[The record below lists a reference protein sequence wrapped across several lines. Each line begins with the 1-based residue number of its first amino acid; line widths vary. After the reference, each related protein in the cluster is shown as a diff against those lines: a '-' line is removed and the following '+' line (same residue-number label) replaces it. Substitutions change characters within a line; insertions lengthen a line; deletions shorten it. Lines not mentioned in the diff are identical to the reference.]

1 MRLKIVLDIEV
12 EPRGV
17 FIYGKHK
24 PPFIS
29 AKHIHAWI
37 MDPNHV
43 ADAVHEVF
51 EFYKNDYVTAIVSY
65 LGKYKDFLN

>member
-1 MRLKIVLDIEV
+1 MKLKIVLDIELAAHSEV

-17 FIYGKHK
+17 FIYGMHK

-37 MDPNHV
+37 MDSNHV
-43 ADAVHEVF
+43 ADAVHEAF
-51 EFYKNDYVTAIVSY
+51 EFYKNDYVTAEVSIIE
-65 LGKYKDFLN
+65 K